1 MGVSH
6 NITLVTAIVTDSIT
20 VAPLISAIFAPPQ
33 LLLLL
38 IRACARRLTCPVL
51 AWLVVTATAG
61 GPGVVVGGEARYRVT
76 TGHCRQT
83 QLLVVRYN
91 G

>member
-1 MGVSH
+1 MLAWLVVTGTAGGSGVVVG
-6 NITLVTAIVTDSIT
+6 I
-20 VAPLISAIFAPPQ
+20 ISAISAPAP
-33 LLLLL
+33 LLL
-38 IRACARRLTCPVL
+38 IRARSSRLTCPVL

-61 GPGVVVGGEARYRVT
+61 GPGVVVGGMARYRVT

>member
-1 MGVSH
+1 MLAW
-6 NITLVTAIVTDSIT
+6 LVVAGTAVGPGIVIG
-20 VAPLISAIFAPPQ
+20 AMAR
-33 LLLLL
+33 
-38 IRACARRLTCPVL
+38 IRLACSVL
-51 AWLVVTATAG
+51 AWLVVAGTAG
-61 GPGVVVGGEARYRVT
+61 RPGVVVGGMARYRVT